1 MYASGSNHNPRL
13 WRTWLPESGVR
24 PRPPELLAFAGQGA
38 RSPTIS
44 RQGRL
49 AFTSYRSDSDIQ
61 RLELGG
67 VPGNPHALK
76 PPATIIASTR
86 LDHTPQYSPDGSRI
100 AFASDR
106 SGSHEI
112 WVCDRDGANAFPVTS
127 LGGPYT
133 ADPAW
138 SPDGRWIAFRSHPQG
153 VEGVFVTRAEGGA
166 PKRLTRSDTD
176 AGICGWSRDGQW
188 IYYSSGPLNDI
199 RLWKIPREGG
209 ASVPVSRGRGA
220 GRAIESADGRFLYY
234 LQSEDPVSSL
244 WRMPL
249 PSGEPEKVLDSV
261 YGFNFA
267 VTGTGVFFISH
278 PDWSSVDFLR
288 FADHK
293 IRDRRPP

>member
-1 MYASGSNHNPRL
+1 
-13 WRTWLPESGVR
+13 
-24 PRPPELLAFAGQGA
+24 
-38 RSPTIS
+38 
-44 RQGRL
+44 
-49 AFTSYRSDSDIQ
+49 
-61 RLELGG
+61 
-67 VPGNPHALK
+67 
-76 PPATIIASTR
+76 
-86 LDHTPQYSPDGSRI
+86 
-100 AFASDR
+100 
-106 SGSHEI
+106 
-112 WVCDRDGANAFPVTS
+112 VTS

-138 SPDGRWIAFRSHPQG
+138 SPDGRWIAFRSYPQG

-166 PKRLTRSDTD
+166 PKRLTSSDTD
-176 AGICGWSRDGQW
+176 AGICGWSRDGKW

-209 ASVPVSRGRGA
+209 ASVPVTRGRGA

-234 LQSEDPVSSL
+234 LQSEEPVSSL

-278 PDWSSVDFLR
+278 PDWPSVDFLR

-293 IRDRRPP
+293 ILTVARLSRAHSAYGMSIAPDGHSLLFGQFVEHSGDLMLVENFH